1 MKMKDLHEEKLAQAQ
16 SWRQELE
23 SNNGLPES
31 FEYEGKTLDTK
42 KALAAICEILDGRA
56 KAPQSGGAK

>member
-1 MKMKDLHEEKLAQAQ
+1 MKTKDQEKLAQTQ

-31 FEYEGKTLDTK
+31 FEYRGKTLDTK
-42 KALAAICEILDGRA
+42 KALAAICEILDRRA
-56 KAPQSGGAK
+56 KAPQPGGAK